1 MTDDARSAGDQL
13 RNLGDD
19 VRALIRQEVRQ
30 GQAEMMDKARE
41 AAKGS
46 ALLGAAGLFGLAAAG
61 MSAVVLVR
69 VLDRFMPPPAA
80 AATAAAGL
88 GGAAAGLAAWGLAEL
103 RPVRPLLPERTLT
116 SLRQDVEAAS
126 GRHHG

>member
-13 RNLGDD
+13 RPLGDD

-46 ALLGAAGLFGLAAAG
+46 ALVGAG
-61 MSAVVLVR
+61 SRSKVVDLTER
-69 VLDRFMPPPAA
+69 EPA
-80 AATAAAGL
+80 
-88 GGAAAGLAAWGLAEL
+88 
-103 RPVRPLLPERTLT
+103 
-116 SLRQDVEAAS
+116 
-126 GRHHG
+126 HN

>member
-88 GGAAAGLAAWGLAEL
+88 GSAAAGLAAWGLAEL